1 MKVNDDRLRFIHEFS
16 SLSDGE
22 LVAVY
27 FNSLDVHDPLSISA
41 VVACTYLMQQRF
53 IDSVVYDPATCSLND
68 EKEGGRDGDCNDDG
82 CSYGCW

>member
-27 FNSLDVHDPLSISA
+27 FDSLDAYDPLSISA
-41 VVACTYLMQQRF
+41 VVACSYLMQQRF
-53 IDSVVYDPATCSLND
+53 IDSVVYNPATRGL
-68 EKEGGRDGDCNDDG
+68 KGKYEGGDDHE
-82 CSYGCW
+82 